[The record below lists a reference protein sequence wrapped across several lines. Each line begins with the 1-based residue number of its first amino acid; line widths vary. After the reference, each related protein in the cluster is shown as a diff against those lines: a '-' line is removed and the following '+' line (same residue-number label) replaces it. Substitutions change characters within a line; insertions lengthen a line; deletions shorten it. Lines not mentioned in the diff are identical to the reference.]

1 MDFARVEMLLV
12 RGAWPRGISVRGA
25 VAGPALAVM
34 LDPNTRMVTYTVV
47 QPRRMRQL
55 RAANGECDAPAD
67 NRESQNGVS
76 ITASTRV
83 RGIDGPLGVLTRVWV
98 DRASSCVTHVVVRR
112 HMGVLASGPERIV
125 PIDRVEDIRLGVITV
140 KLDSTGFSDMPV
152 FRSDSLIERDVNE
165 SLAAVLAEPRARR
178 TLKVRVQDGFVTLGG
193 EVDTLDQV
201 RYAEHTVMRV
211 QGVRGITLD
220 LVAQEALAAAVEARL
235 AAHSIASGDGPRRIQ
250 VLAEHG
256 IVHLE
261 GTVETQ
267 RSRSD
272 AERVALTVAGVKV
285 VVNNLRVE
293 GESPERAGDTGPLVR
308 NR

>member
-1 MDFARVEMLLV
+1 MDYARVEMLLV

-25 VAGPALAVM
+25 VAGPALAVIV
-34 LDPNTRMVTYTVV
+34 DPNTRMVTHTVV

-55 RAANGECDAPAD
+55 RAAEDGYGISAD
-67 NRESQNGVS
+67 DRESQNGVS

-83 RGIDGPLGVLTRVWV
+83 RGVNASLGVLTRVWV
-98 DRASSCVTHVVVRR
+98 DRASSCVTHVVIRR

-125 PIDRVEDIRLGVITV
+125 PIDRVEEMRLGTILV

-211 QGVRGITLD
+211 PGVRGITLD

-235 AAHSIASGDGPRRIQ
+235 ALQRIASGDGPRSIQ

-261 GTVETQ
+261 GTVGTQ
-267 RSRSD
+267 RARSD

-285 VVNNLRVE
+285 VVNNLRVD